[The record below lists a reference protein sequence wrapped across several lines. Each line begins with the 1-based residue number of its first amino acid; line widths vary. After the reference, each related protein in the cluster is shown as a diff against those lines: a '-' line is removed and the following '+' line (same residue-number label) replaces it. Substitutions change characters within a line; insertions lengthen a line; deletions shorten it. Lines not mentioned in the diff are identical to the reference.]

1 MSLVSLQQEFLPSP
15 SRICSEYNR
24 IRILDLFSQ
33 GGRGSLKSRL
43 QGWKVSGSKPN
54 SPEDTPC
61 MWAGL
66 LHVKSNI
73 GAKRPPAD
81 VLWKFGEGMPD
92 QVSFSSSD
100 SGLKL

>member
-1 MSLVSLQQEFLPSP
+1 
-15 SRICSEYNR
+15 
-24 IRILDLFSQ
+24 
-33 GGRGSLKSRL
+33 GGRCGLKSWL

-54 SPEDTPC
+54 STEDPPC
-61 MWAGL
+61 ICAGL
-66 LHVKSNI
+66 LHIRSNI

-81 VLWKFGEGMPD
+81 VLWKFGEGLPD